1 MPHPNACTGKPP
13 AAPSVRAHLAPS
25 RGSPL
30 ASALSVALVL
40 ALSVVTGPAPR
51 SGQRLGT
58 ARADEPDTRS
68 PSLRPR
74 RHAEQDVRGGA
85 RPSRLEDPVSERG
98 RRASGLY
105 FTGPFVRIHG
115 AQGVVRTVRGAWVDA
130 AVIDIKDDQGRVLF
144 ATSVPEL
151 ARSRVPM
158 LGDVRALVDTLHQ
171 AGIYAIARIVCFND
185 PIVPRAM
192 PERAVLDA
200 RPRRNGRPWVSW
212 GTGNTWLDPANEDNQ
227 EMLRRLAVEVAALG
241 FDEIQFDYVRFPV
254 DRGVEWAH
262 FPAKRDGVRHWRYI
276 ADFLR
281 KVDESIDLPI
291 GIDIFGVAALREG
304 DPAGLG
310 QLPEELSRYV
320 EVFSPML
327 YANSFKSWTPSPGV
341 ERGASFVAAAT
352 ARLRE
357 RLGDESVIRPF
368 LQGFAAGTD
377 RFDEEFIA
385 GQVRA
390 ARSSSANGFLF
401 WNPASNFGTV
411 ARALR
416 APRLRALLP
425 FPDPRARDGTPAMP

>member
-1 MPHPNACTGKPP
+1 
-13 AAPSVRAHLAPS
+13 
-25 RGSPL
+25 
-30 ASALSVALVL
+30 VL
-40 ALSVVTGPAPR
+40 ALALAAPGAAPR
-51 SGQRLGT
+51 AAPWRSA
-58 ARADEPDTRS
+58 ARADEPETRS
-68 PSLRPR
+68 PPLRPR
-74 RHAEQDVRGGA
+74 RHAEQDTRGGA
-85 RPSRLEDPVSERG
+85 RASRLEDPVSERG

-105 FTGPFVRIHG
+105 FTGPFVRIYG
-115 AQGVVRTVRGAWVDA
+115 AQGVVRAVREAWVDA

-144 ATSVPEL
+144 PTAVPEL
-151 ARSRVPM
+151 AASRAPM
-158 LGDVRALVDTLHQ
+158 LGDVRSLVDTLHQ
-171 AGIYAIARIVCFND
+171 AGVYAIARIVCFND

-200 RPRRNGRPWVSW
+200 RPRRAGRPWVSW
-212 GTGNTWLDPANEDNQ
+212 GTGNTWLDPANPDNH
-227 EMLRRLAVEVAALG
+227 EMLRRLAVEVAAFG
-241 FDEIQFDYVRFPV
+241 FDEIQFDYIRFPV
-254 DRGVEWAH
+254 DRGTEWAH
-262 FPAKRDGVRHWRYI
+262 FPAKRDGVRHWTYI

-320 EVFSPML
+320 EVFTPML
-327 YANSFKSWTPSPGV
+327 YANNFKSWTPSPGV

-357 RLGDESVIRPF
+357 RVGPEPVIRPF
-368 LQGFAAGTD
+368 LQGFAAGAD

-390 ARSSSANGFLF
+390 ARSSRANGFLF
-401 WNPASNFGTV
+401 WNPSSSFGTV

-416 APRLRALLP
+416 SPRMRALRP
-425 FPDPRARDGTPAMP
+425 FPDPGARESARAER